1 MPIREVGSSEA
12 FATGSTKCFSR
23 HAPGIR
29 RDSAVTTIDHGADRA
44 LRLPPIRDEFELM
57 SVIEPV
63 ADVECLLPLRI
74 RVLESTV
81 VRRLIVVGILAL
93 VWEGYA
99 TNLDNPLMMP
109 RLSEVVVAL
118 VSSLASG
125 GLAVRILMTMKVLL
139 IGYSAGILAAATITI
154 LASTTRF
161 GSDVLSTLTSM
172 FNPLPAVALLPLALL
187 WFGLGIGSLVFVIIN
202 SVLWAVALNTHTGF
216 QSVSETLRMA
226 GRCFGLSKLS
236 LVAEILIPAALPS
249 ILAGLKIGWAFAWR
263 TLIAAELV
271 FGVSSGQ
278 GGLGW
283 FIYENRNNLE
293 TANVFAGL
301 LCVILIGLFV
311 ESVIFRTIER
321 RTVRRWGM
329 QKF

>member
-1 MPIREVGSSEA
+1 MTVLDRN
-12 FATGSTKCFSR
+12 
-23 HAPGIR
+23 
-29 RDSAVTTIDHGADRA
+29 ADLA
-44 LRLPPIRDEFELM
+44 LALPPIREEFEL
-57 SVIEPV
+57 SRVIEPS
-63 ADVECLLPLRI
+63 ADVVRPLPLQVRI
-74 RVLESTV
+74 LQSTL
-81 VRRLIVVGILAL
+81 VRRLLVVGILAA

-99 TNLDNPLMMP
+99 TYLDNPLMMP
-109 RLSEVVVAL
+109 RLSEVIVAL
-118 VSSLASG
+118 VSSFLTG
-125 GLAVRILMTMKVLL
+125 GLGLRILMTLKVLAV
-139 IGYSAGILAAATITI
+139 GYTAGILAAAAITV

-187 WFGLGIGSLVFVIIN
+187 WFGLGMGSLVFVIIN
-202 SVLWAVALNTHTGF
+202 SVLWAVALSTHTGF

-226 GRCFGLSKLS
+226 GRCFGLGRLA
-236 LVAEILIPAALPS
+236 LVFEILIPAALPS